1 MDERLLPAITLNF
14 HPYFKLS
21 LIGLLILVG
30 VSLELTG
37 FVDVH
42 ELVATAREYSQHW
55 WLIVV
60 LILLQAIL
68 FSFALAGSLFLW
80 IAAPLYPPL
89 MAAFILAIGGTLGG
103 LGAYLLSRYLS
114 LEWRQKIENTHGY
127 RLMRSRDNFYT
138 LFALRVFPAF
148 PHAIINYSAG
158 LLNARLSHFII
169 AALLGIA
176 IKSYLYARVIYSASS
191 ELTFDLL
198 LDFGVIGPLILLSL
212 ASALAMYFTSPD

>member
-1 MDERLLPAITLNF
+1 MNF
-14 HPYFKLS
+14 HPSLKLS
-21 LIGLLILVG
+21 LIGLLVLVG
-30 VSLELTG
+30 ISLELSG
-37 FVDVH
+37 LIDVH
-42 ELVATAREYSQHW
+42 DLIATARKYSQHW

-60 LILLQAIL
+60 LILLQALL

-114 LEWRQKIENTHGY
+114 LEWRKKIENTHAY
-127 RLMRSRDNFYT
+127 RLMHSQDNFYT

-169 AALLGIA
+169 AALLGIS

-191 ELTFDLL
+191 ELTIDLL
-198 LDFGVIGPLILLSL
+198 LDFGVIGPLVLLSL
-212 ASALAMYFTSPD
+212 ASALVMYFNYRLTKHQP